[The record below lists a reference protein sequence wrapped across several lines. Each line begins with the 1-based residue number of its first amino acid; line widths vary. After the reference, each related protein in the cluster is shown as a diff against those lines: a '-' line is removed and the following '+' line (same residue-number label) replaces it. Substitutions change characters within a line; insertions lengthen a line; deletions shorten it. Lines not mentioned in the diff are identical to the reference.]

1 MIKRTLLTSVF
12 LFVPLVASWAEDT
25 LVIGPEQSLT
35 EKNLPLVYDVMDNV
49 YRDTVLD
56 RGCHNTKSI
65 FEEFVNGKITVPFS
79 AKELLDLCKK
89 VSYTDFDGGLGE
101 CRRKHCPHFV
111 LRYIQDIAEY
121 QRIEKVVLDGVP
133 FDEEKFE
140 LLSSKKYDYCNFADF
155 NRKIKTIKLSGRER
169 FSISELL
176 EICQSETLGCP
187 AKEICVDVIYDYKEM
202 LLGKKEINES
212 KNMKIKEKRDELKE
226 KKEKKAEI
234 ERLEKKQA
242 SAFLEF

>member
-25 LVIGPEQSLT
+25 LVIGSEQSLT

-121 QRIEKVVLDGVP
+121 QKTPMIVSDDVP

-140 LLSSKKYDYCNFADF
+140 VILFEKYGYCDF
-155 NRKIKTIKLSGRER
+155 TGFKRTIKTIKLSGRER

-176 EICQSETLGCP
+176 DICRVSDLKCPSE
-187 AKEICVDVIYDYKEM
+187 EVCVDIIYDYKEM
-202 LLGKKEINES
+202 LSGKIV
-212 KNMKIKEKRDELKE
+212 IK
-226 KKEKKAEI
+226 
-234 ERLEKKQA
+234 
-242 SAFLEF
+242 

>member
-35 EKNLPLVYDVMDNV
+35 EKNLPLVYEVMDGV
-49 YRDTVLD
+49 YRDAVLKQ
-56 RGCHNTKSI
+56 GCRNTKSI
-65 FEEFVNGKITVPFS
+65 FEEFIDGNMTVPFS
-79 AKELLDLCKK
+79 ARDLLDLCKRI
-89 VSYTDFDGGLGE
+89 SRTDDFVGLGDD
-101 CRRKHCPHFV
+101 CQTKHCPHFV

-133 FDEEKFE
+133 FDEEKFK
-140 LLSSKKYDYCNFADF
+140 LLSSDYDNCKFYDF
-155 NRKIKTIKLSGRER
+155 EREIKEIKLGGRET
-169 FSISELL
+169 FTISELL
-176 EICQSETLGCP
+176 DICRRKTYGCP
-187 AKEICVDVIYDYKEM
+187 AEEICVDVIYDYKEM
-202 LLGKKEINES
+202 LSGKIVINES

-226 KKEKKAEI
+226 KKEKKAEN

>member
-133 FDEEKFE
+133 FDEEKFK
-140 LLSSKKYDYCNFADF
+140 LLSSDYDNCKFYDF
-155 NRKIKTIKLSGRER
+155 EREIKEIKLGGREI
-169 FSISELL
+169 FTISELL
-176 EICQSETLGCP
+176 DICRRKTYGCP
-187 AKEICVDVIYDYKEM
+187 AEEICVDVIYDYKEM
-202 LLGKKEINES
+202 LSGKIVINES

-226 KKEKKAEI
+226 KKEKKAEY
-234 ERLEKKQA
+234 ERLLEKKQA